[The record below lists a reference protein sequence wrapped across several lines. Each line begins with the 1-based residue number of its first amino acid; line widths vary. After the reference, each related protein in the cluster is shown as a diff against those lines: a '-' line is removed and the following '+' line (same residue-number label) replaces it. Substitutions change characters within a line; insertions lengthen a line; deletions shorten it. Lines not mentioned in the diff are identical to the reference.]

1 MNDFWNNMIGLTG
14 LVVGLSIALAVI
26 LINRKFMKK
35 NRQLDERQHTIS
47 VHARAGGWM
56 VTSALIIIVWA
67 VEIVV
72 EGVTFSFF
80 LLTFLYVGH
89 MTAYGF
95 FAYHHA
101 ANN

>member
-14 LVVGLSIALAVI
+14 LIVGLSIALAVF
-26 LINRKFMKK
+26 LINRKYMKK

-72 EGVTFSFF
+72 EGVTLSFF

-89 MTAYGF
+89 MTAYGL

-101 ANN
+101 VNN